1 MPMPDL
7 LIRNVDDEIV
17 RRIDA
22 DADRQ
27 GLSRNEY
34 LRREIGRLSHRG
46 PRPATLA
53 DLARSADALADLAD
67 DDVMRQA
74 WS

>member
-1 MPMPDL
+1 MPDL
-7 LIRNVDDEIV
+7 LIRNVDDETV

-34 LRREIGRLSHRG
+34 LRREISRLAHRG
-46 PRPATLA
+46 PRPATRA
-53 DLARSADALADLAD
+53 DLARSVKALADLAD
-67 DDVMRQA
+67 EDVMGQA

>member
-1 MPMPDL
+1 MTDL
-7 LIRNVDDEIV
+7 LIRNLDDDAV

-22 DADRQ
+22 TAERQ

-34 LRREIGRLSHRG
+34 LRREITRLAQVG
-46 PRPATLA
+46 TRPMTLD
-53 DLARSADALADLAD
+53 DLARSAEIFADVTD
-67 DDVMRQA
+67 ESVMRQA

>member
-1 MPMPDL
+1 MTDV
-7 LIRNVDDEIV
+7 LIRNVDDETL

-22 DADRQ
+22 EAERH

-34 LRREIGRLSHRG
+34 LRREVVRLAQRG
-46 PRPATLA
+46 PRPATRD
-53 DLARSADALADLAD
+53 DLTRSVAALADLGD
-67 DDVMRQA
+67 DDVMRDA

>member
-1 MPMPDL
+1 MTDV
-7 LIRNVDDEIV
+7 LIRNVDDETL

-22 DADRQ
+22 EAARH

-34 LRREIGRLSHRG
+34 LRREVVRLTHRG
-46 PRPATLA
+46 PRSATRE
-53 DLARSADALADLAD
+53 DLARSIAALSDLGD
-67 DDVMRQA
+67 DDVMRRA